1 MMSLSQQT
9 FVPVSQK
16 LFPPLPVQ
24 RSVAGGR
31 EALTMMAMA
40 PGGFV
45 NVPLMPESEKF
56 ARLPLN
62 APL

>member
-16 LFPPLPVQ
+16 LFPPLPVHT
-24 RSVAGGR
+24 SVAGGR
-31 EALTMMAMA
+31 EALTMMATA
-40 PGGFV
+40 PGGLV
-45 NVPLMPESEKF
+45 SVPLMPDSEKL
-56 ARLPLN
+56 ARLPLS